1 MKIIW
6 KGISIMGFVK
16 YFIEPIDR
24 IVRTINVISM
34 VTFFVIMSITIIGI
48 ILRILGEPLSGL
60 TNLSES
66 LLIIAIYCGIAYA
79 QQFKQHVAVEFL
91 ISRLTKSPKKFLS
104 IINLIIPFGICTIL
118 IFICWNYALESWNMR
133 EKMDG
138 APFYPIYPPKIAIAV
153 GISLLWLQLLADLL
167 REIMLSF
174 RSTTD

>member
-1 MKIIW
+1 
-6 KGISIMGFVK
+6 
-16 YFIEPIDR
+16 
-24 IVRTINVISM
+24 M

-66 LLIIAIYCGIAYA
+66 LLIIAVYCGIAYA
-79 QQFKQHVAVEFL
+79 QQVKQHVAVEFF
-91 ISRLTKSPKKFLS
+91 ISRLSKTPQKILNM
-104 IINLIIPFGICTIL
+104 INLIIPFGICTIL
-118 IFICWNYALESWNMR
+118 IFICWDFALESWQLR

-167 REIMLSF
+167 REIMLSVK
-174 RSTTD
+174 STIDY